1 MLRLVRNHRFDP
13 FSQAPAYAAV
23 TDEVHVIPASGVF
36 RVRLWEVP
44 DPEYSHPVS
53 GTPVYIRNLSGT
65 VFTEVSSAPALNE
78 FSVDHAY
85 KTAWVEFNSGNAG
98 EVIYACY
105 QGTGSP
111 EHAELVNGLQLLQPA
126 SAYFGGDGSDGDL
139 TLSGNTNLSESPA
152 GSGVAFKQF
161 NNLDL
166 SGYTLSVT
174 GAAKGIILCVR
185 GVLTMDASTVI
196 DLDGKGMS
204 GGAGQTFGYRDG
216 LPGATGHPR
225 IGGGGGG
232 GAMNY
237 ANGGAGGGL
246 PGIGGA
252 GTSAANR
259 DGMDGTNALIGP
271 LDQAWR
277 FAENWLPGGG
287 GGGGAAGTWED
298 GGAGGAGGGL
308 LVIQANVISAA
319 SGLSITA
326 GGSNGSTAANGG
338 EHGSGG
344 GGGGAGGTVIIV
356 AHRIVGRTAAQIEA
370 ACSVSGGAG
379 GSGGS
384 GSSSTGGDGGAGA
397 SGYARCVELYSYN
410 LY

>member
-1 MLRLVRNHRFDP
+1 MLTLQRNDRIDP
-13 FSQAPAYAAV
+13 FTGVRTGSEI
-23 TDEVHVIPASGVF
+23 TDEVHAIPGSGTY
-36 RVRLWEVP
+36 RIRLFEDP
-44 DPEYSHPVS
+44 DPDYTHPTS
-53 GTPVYIRNLSGT
+53 GTALYVRTVGGT
-65 VFTEVSSAPALNE
+65 AFTQVSSAPGLNE
-78 FSVDHAY
+78 FRVDLTY
-85 KTAWVEFNSGNAG
+85 GTALVEFNSGNAG
-98 EVIYACY
+98 EVVYVCY
-105 QGTGSP
+105 RGLGAP
-111 EHAELVNGLQLLQPA
+111 AAAEVPNTLQLLQPA

-152 GSGVAFKQF
+152 GSGVAFKQYD
-161 NNLDL
+161 NLDL

-259 DGMDGTNALIGP
+259 DGMDGANALVGP

-379 GSGGS
+379 GTGGS
-384 GSSSTGGDGGAGA
+384 GNSSTGGDGGDGA